1 MFKDDPKVLDD
12 LSFRFNE
19 RDIVNLSALL
29 GYLNSKDIAE
39 ALNNRM
45 LPRNSQRTK
54 LYGN

>member
-1 MFKDDPKVLDD
+1 LIKSV
-12 LSFRFNE
+12 
-19 RDIVNLSALL
+19 
-29 GYLNSKDIAE
+29 IAE

>member
-1 MFKDDPKVLDD
+1 VVTEKPSSSLATSR
-12 LSFRFNE
+12 LS
-19 RDIVNLSALL
+19 LSLPFS
-29 GYLNSKDIAE
+29 SKRLVVTPASGSIAE